1 LPKKTV
7 QLIINKGND
16 YVVKVKENQGRLL
29 TEMRTIENKEQAQ
42 DCFTKEEV
50 NRGRKEKRAIKLFS
64 ASAFIKQRWAGAQTV
79 VYVERTTVR
88 KGIES
93 LTKSYYLSSLA
104 LSAEKMLE
112 GIRGH
117 WGIENG
123 LHYVKD
129 VVIHEDASRIKS
141 NNAVAVYALVR
152 NLAITAYRIKGW
164 KSVKN
169 AIRALAGDIKAL
181 LKTLE

>member
-1 LPKKTV
+1 M
-7 QLIINKGND
+7 QLIVNKGND
-16 YVVKVKENQGRLL
+16 YVVKVKENQSRLL
-29 TEMRTIENKEQAQ
+29 AEMRTIESQEQAQ
-42 DCFTKEEV
+42 DCFATEEL
-50 NRGRKEKRAIKLFS
+50 NRGRKEKREIKIFA

-88 KGIES
+88 KGITS

-104 LSAEKMLE
+104 ISAEKMLE
-112 GIRGH
+112 GIRRH

-141 NNAVAVYALVR
+141 NNAAAVYALVK

-164 KSVKN
+164 KSIKK
-169 AIRALAGDIKAL
+169 AIRALAGDI
-181 LKTLE
+181 TLSLIIDFTNSF

>member
-1 LPKKTV
+1 
-7 QLIINKGND
+7 
-16 YVVKVKENQGRLL
+16 
-29 TEMRTIENKEQAQ
+29 MRTIENNEQAK
-42 DCFTKEEV
+42 DCFSKEEV
-50 NRGRKEKRAIKLFS
+50 NRGRKEKREIKLFA
-64 ASAFIKQRWAGAQTV
+64 ASAFIKQRWKGAQTV

-88 KGIES
+88 KGVGS
-93 LTKSYYLSSLA
+93 LTRSYYLSSLEI
-104 LSAEKMLE
+104 SAEKMLE

-141 NNAVAVYALVR
+141 NNGAAVYALVR

-164 KSVKN
+164 KSIKK
-169 AIRALAGDIKAL
+169 AIRALAGDIKTL